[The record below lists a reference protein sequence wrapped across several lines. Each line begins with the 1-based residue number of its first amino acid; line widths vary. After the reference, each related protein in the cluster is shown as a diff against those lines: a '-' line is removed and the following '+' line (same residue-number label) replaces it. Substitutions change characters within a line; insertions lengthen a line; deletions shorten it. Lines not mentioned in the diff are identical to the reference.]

1 MTTEDTYLPQDL
13 ADLLDR
19 VEREWAALLDSVES
33 LTAEQMTRRDPGGWS
48 IKDHLAHVTEWERFL
63 IRNQFEGQT
72 AHVALGIDPTL
83 TEGPDEAGINAALQA
98 RNRDRSLPD
107 VLADLGRTHDRVL
120 AELETR
126 SYADLQKRTRVM
138 GPDERPM
145 ILWVIYNTY
154 EHYLEHRQSIE
165 AAKAR

>member
-13 ADLLDR
+13 ADLLNR
-19 VEREWAALLDSVES
+19 IHREWTALLAAVQGLS
-33 LTAEQMTRRDPGGWS
+33 AEQMARRDPGGWS

-63 IRNQFEGQT
+63 IRNQFEGQP
-72 AHVALGIDPTL
+72 AHLALGIDRAV

-120 AELETR
+120 AELGKR

-138 GPDERPM
+138 GPDEEPI

-154 EHYLEHRQSIE
+154 EHYLEHRLTVE
-165 AAKAR
+165 AVGSK